1 MATFEDCF
9 PPKKSFPLFCG
20 QVGADLATKI
30 DKPWHAQSLRNTIC
44 GTAAIEA
51 QKMLKQKKLFFYNF
65 DQAL

>member
-1 MATFEDCF
+1 
-9 PPKKSFPLFCG
+9 
-20 QVGADLATKI
+20 VGADLATKR

-51 QKMLKQKKLFFYNF
+51 QKMLKQKKSFFYNF